1 MALWGTADSIIS
13 TGTVTVNYTDK
24 TIVGSGTSFTAATV
38 GSVIT
43 IGVGGTFG
51 EAVISGI
58 TSDTYI
64 SIASTDSLSG
74 ATISGLAYTMSQKPV
89 YVLQDSNY
97 NILNNASS
105 TNAVYGV
112 DANEA
117 ASNVTTQYAV
127 THSGWVGI
135 KTYVDADGNFR
146 VKSETLVAFSGITTG
161 TASYGEFGDAQDD
174 TIFPDRYITI
184 TAQPVS
190 LSGVSTT
197 SAQTFSVTAAA
208 TPTASLSYQWQ
219 YSSTGVAYTN
229 LTNAGLYSNVTTA
242 TVGIASTTV
251 NGDRPDGYYY
261 RVNITADG
269 GASAT
274 SDIAIL
280 DYA

>member
-51 EAVISGI
+51 EAVITGI
-58 TSDTYI
+58 TSNTYI

-74 ATISGLAYTMSQKPV
+74 AAISGVAYTMSQKPV

-97 NILNNASS
+97 NILNTGSS

-127 THSGWVGI
+127 THAGWVGI
-135 KTYVDADGNFR
+135 KTYVDGDGNLR

-161 TASYGEFGDAQDD
+161 VTSYGSYGDAEDD
-174 TIFPDRYITI
+174 TLFPDRFIIVTI
-184 TAQPVS
+184 SASPSNVVGVGTTVTFTA
-190 LSGVSTT
+190 
-197 SAQTFSVTAAA
+197 SASA
-208 TPTASLSYQWQ
+208 TPSAVLSYQWQ
-219 YSSTGVAYTN
+219 KSTSANGTTYNSISGSTGISTDI
-229 LTNAGLYSNVTTA
+229 TNATIGNNNYN
-242 TVGIASTTV
+242 
-251 NGDRPDGYYY
+251 Y
-261 RVNITADG
+261 RVVVTAEG

-274 SDIAIL
+274 SDPIKL
-280 DYA
+280 SVS